1 MFNYRAFTDGD
12 FAGNGA
18 FLRDGVVGVEC
29 TEVRGATA
37 GEVRDYLQFCPWG
50 THFGGVEVYA
60 NGARNM
66 FVRNDAE
73 KVIGVFRTRTLD
85 TGLNL

>member
-1 MFNYRAFTDGD
+1 MFNYRAFVDGD

-18 FLRDGVVGVEC
+18 FLRDGVVAIEC
-29 TEVRGATA
+29 TDVRPATN
-37 GEVRDYLQFCPWG
+37 GEVIDYLQFCPWG
-50 THFGGVEVYA
+50 THFGSVEVYS

-73 KVIGVFRTRTLD
+73 KVIGVFRTRPLD
-85 TGLNL
+85 IGFKV